1 MQFTIKTRINA
12 RPEKILKTWLSSEG
26 HTNMTGGAA
35 LVSDKIGANFSA
47 WDGYIEGRN
56 LELEPNR
63 RILQSWRTS
72 DFNVDE
78 KDSRIEILLKE
89 VDGQTELTLIHT
101 HVPESGE
108 HYKKG
113 WENHYFKPMRAYFSQ
128 S

>member
-1 MQFTIKTRINA
+1 MQFTLKTRINA
-12 RPEKILKTWLSSEG
+12 RPEKIYKAWLSSDG

-35 LVSDKIGANFSA
+35 LVSDKIGAEFTA

-56 LELEPNR
+56 LEIEPYK

-72 DFNVDE
+72 EFNADE
-78 KDSRIEILLKE
+78 EDSRIEILLKE
-89 VDGQTELTLIHT
+89 VGGQTELTLIHT
-101 HVPESGE
+101 RVPESGE

-113 WENHYFKPMRAYFSQ
+113 WQNHYFKPMRDYFSR